1 MKNIYLILITL
12 FLLSCGGGSENAG
25 LPDITI
31 TTKSSEAKEA
41 YLKALDLFDQ
51 RRQFTVEERRT
62 AKSSDTLDPDFL
74 LAKATLYSFIGTE
87 NNNKF

>member
-12 FLLSCGGGSENAG
+12 FLLSCGGGSEDAG

-41 YLKALDLFDQ
+41 YLKALDLFDL
-51 RRQFTVEERRT
+51 FF
-62 AKSSDTLDPDFL
+62 DT
-74 LAKATLYSFIGTE
+74 KI
-87 NNNKF
+87 